1 MIVIVWSLLYL
12 MKLQIHNNQEEEF
25 DTDYLVVFENQKLW
39 LSVHFK
45 DRTPLSLTL
54 LEIVLSKFSERW
66 K

>member
-45 DRTPLSLTL
+45 VQSFPITIIQLKLIFVVL
-54 LEIVLSKFSERW
+54 L
-66 K
+66 